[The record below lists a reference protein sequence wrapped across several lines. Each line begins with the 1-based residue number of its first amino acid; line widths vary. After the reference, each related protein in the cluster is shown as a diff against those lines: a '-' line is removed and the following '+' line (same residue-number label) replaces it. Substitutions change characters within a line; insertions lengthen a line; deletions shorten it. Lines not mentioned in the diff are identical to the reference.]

1 LEFWEFSLYS
11 IYIFDRLYRQISF
24 FIFAQKFGTSTN
36 PMLGNIHEIYIFK
49 MLEKIQAIL
58 EILACLGK
66 L

>member
-1 LEFWEFSLYS
+1 
-11 IYIFDRLYRQISF
+11 
-24 FIFAQKFGTSTN
+24 
-36 PMLGNIHEIYIFK
+36 MLGNIHEIYIFK